1 MSALILHRVDEIR
14 ARAEAA
20 RRAGRRVGVVLTMGA
35 LHEGHLSLVEHAARI
50 ADEVIVTVF
59 VNPTQFGPNEDL
71 AKYPRTLERDV
82 ELASK
87 AGATCIFAPE
97 AKEMYP
103 GADATRVVVS
113 KVSEPLCGQFRPGHF
128 AGVATVVTKFF
139 AILGPSVAL
148 FGRKDYQQLQVIR
161 TLASDLLLPVEVIGL
176 PTVRD
181 ADGLARSSRNIYL
194 SADERQRALSI
205 PRALARAFEAFA
217 GGERDR
223 TRVLDLVS
231 EELRKGSLDVQYAE
245 LLDADDL
252 SSFPNGKLPERVL
265 LAIAAYSGSTRL
277 IDNIVLGED
286 LSPMGLS

>member
-1 MSALILHRVDEIR
+1 VSALILHRVDELR
-14 ARAEAA
+14 AHAEAA

-50 ADEVIVTVF
+50 ADEIILTVF

-71 AKYPRTLERDV
+71 AKYPRTLERDI
-82 ELASK
+82 ELATK
-87 AGATCIFAPE
+87 AGATCVFAPD

-113 KVSEPLCGQFRPGHF
+113 KVSEPLCGRFRPGHF

-161 TLASDLLLPVEVIGL
+161 TLVSDLLLPIEVIGL

-181 ADGLARSSRNIYL
+181 ADGLARSSRNVYL
-194 SADERQRALSI
+194 SSEERQRALAI
-205 PRALARAFEAFA
+205 PRALSRAFEVFT

-223 TRVLDLVS
+223 AKILELVS
-231 EELRKGSLDVQYAE
+231 EELRKGNLDVQYAE

-252 SSFPNGKLPERVL
+252 SSFPTETLPDRAL
-265 LAIAAYSGSTRL
+265 LAIAAYCGSTRL

-286 LSPMGLS
+286 PSPIGLP

>member
-1 MSALILHRVDEIR
+1 MSALVLHRVDEMRIR
-14 ARAEAA
+14 AEEA

-50 ADEVIVTVF
+50 ADEVVVTVF

-71 AKYPRTLERDV
+71 AKYPRTLERDI
-82 ELASK
+82 ELATK
-87 AGATCIFAPE
+87 AGATCVFAPD

-113 KVSEPLCGQFRPGHF
+113 RVSEPLCGRFRPGHF

-139 AILGPSVAL
+139 AILGPCVAL

-161 TLASDLLLPVEVIGL
+161 ALVSDLLLPVEVVGL
-176 PTVRD
+176 ATMRD
-181 ADGLARSSRNIYL
+181 ADGLALSSRNVYL
-194 SADERQRALSI
+194 SPEERKRALTI
-205 PRALARAFEAFA
+205 PHGLVRAFEAFS

-223 TRVLDLVS
+223 GRILDLVAA
-231 EELRKGSLDVQYAE
+231 ELRQADLEVQYVE

-252 SSFPNGKLPERVL
+252 SSFPTGELPERAL
-265 LAIAAYSGSTRL
+265 LAVAAFCGRTRL

-286 LSPMGLS
+286 PSPNGLS